1 MRILLKGVLV
11 VSVIFFGARTILGT
25 VNEEKKGIVTYADG
39 QVKRRPL
46 AVEKWESAPV
56 NTDVLAGDKVRTY
69 QKSRA
74 ELNLAQLDIIRL
86 APRTTVDIFKLY
98 QETKEKKVQTEIKLE
113 KGEIWAS
120 VHKVEMNTQF
130 DISAPITAAAITGT
144 VLRMKVEPDTTTQL
158 KVYRGEVR
166 ITNAPLKKNLKPK
179 TLKPHEIQAP
189 HEVPGPHKV
198 SVEEWLYIVK
208 TMQQITVDK
217 HGKVVSLSTFTP
229 KDKDEKT
236 SWVKWNKKRDK
247 KWLKELRKARK
258 RGRFSF

>member
-1 MRILLKGVLV
+1 MRILFKGILI

-25 VNEEKKGIVTYADG
+25 VSEEKKGIVTYADG

-46 AVEKWESAPV
+46 STEKWENAPV
-56 NTDVLAGDKVRTY
+56 NTNVLAGDKVRTY

-74 ELNLAQLDIIRL
+74 ELNLADLDVIRL
-86 APRTTVDIFKLY
+86 APETTIDIFKLY

-120 VHKVEMNTQF
+120 VHKIKMDTQF

-144 VLRMKVEPDTTTQL
+144 VLRMNVKPDTTTQL
-158 KVYRGEVR
+158 KVYSGEVK
-166 ITNAPLKKNLKPK
+166 ITNAPLRKDLKPK
-179 TLKPHEIQAP
+179 TLKPHEIQPP

-208 TMQQITVDK
+208 SMEQITIDK
-217 HGKVVSLSTFTP
+217 HGKVISLSRFSP
-229 KDKDEKT
+229 KDRDEKT

-247 KWLKELRKARK
+247 KWLKKLRKARK
-258 RGRFSF
+258 RKGFSF